1 MRHVDIICPVFQE
14 EETIGLFHQ
23 RLMQVVDRLTGRYMT
38 RVLYVMDPGSDGT
51 EQALR
56 QIACC
61 DRRVEVLIM
70 SRRFGHQMAL
80 VAGLDASRGDAAIML
95 DSDLQHPPELIPE
108 LLEHW
113 ENGAEIVQ
121 AIREDATEAGRIRR
135 AMSRWFYALF
145 VRMGSPPLRAGA
157 ADFRL
162 LSARVVSVFRAELRE
177 HNAFVRGL
185 VSWVGYRIVYVPFR
199 PAARLHGLSK
209 YRPTTLFN
217 FALVGLSSFSKVPLR
232 FCIGVGFALAAL
244 GLLSAFAQ
252 IFAYVFGNRTVPGW
266 ASVLFAVSLM
276 GGVQLFFLGVIGEY
290 IGLIVDEVKNRPR
303 YLIDRRVGGQ
313 AAELPTESG
322 TMMPMVA
329 TDADANG
336 RQSVRLD
343 Q

>member
-1 MRHVDIICPVFQE
+1 MRHVDIICPVYQE
-14 EETIGLFHQ
+14 EEIIGLFHQ
-23 RLMQVVDRLTGRYMT
+23 RLTQVLDRLTGRYT
-38 RVLYVMDPGSDGT
+38 ARILYVMDPGSDST

-56 QIACC
+56 EIARC
-61 DRRVEVLIM
+61 DGRVEALIM

-113 ENGAEIVQ
+113 ENGGEIVQ
-121 AIREDATEAGRIRR
+121 AIREDAAEAGALKR
-135 AMSRWFYALF
+135 ATSRWFYSLF
-145 VRMGSPPLRAGA
+145 IKMGSVPLRPGA

-162 LSARVVSVFRAELRE
+162 LSARVVAVFRGQLHEQ
-177 HNAFVRGL
+177 NAFLRGL

-199 PAARLHGLSK
+199 PAVRPRGVSK
-209 YRPTTLFN
+209 YRPATLFN
-217 FALVGLSSFSKVPLR
+217 FALVGVCSFSKVPLR
-232 FCIGVGFALAAL
+232 FCIASGFVLAAFS
-244 GLLSAFAQ
+244 LLSAFAQ
-252 IFAYVFGNRTVPGW
+252 ILAYVIGNRTVPGW
-266 ASVLFAVSLM
+266 ASLFFVVSLM

-322 TMMPMVA
+322 AMMPLVA
-329 TDADANG
+329 TDPQAGG